1 MLRLTATSALLLMAS
16 SGCGMRSSRTPP
28 GQAVGS
34 RSDPHYFEPLKT
46 EDDDDDE
53 EPAAAVSSGRRTF
66 YADSEHGD
74 DSRSGMSAATS
85 WRSLQRI
92 NQAKLQGGDA
102 VLLRRGCVWR
112 GAPLLGQS
120 GDSENGTVRFGAWGD
135 TSMPKPQL
143 LGSVSAGHASDWTAR
158 RAGLWEANLTDLW
171 ARAGGATAQITDVGN
186 IILGHPNAMLH
197 AATKVW
203 AASELTASAEFF
215 YNFTFSN
222 REVPDNAGS
231 LLFFSPEGNPATVF
245 GGVEVA
251 LMTRWHAMIINKGVS
266 HVVYEDLDIRYTGGD
281 GML

>member
-1 MLRLTATSALLLMAS
+1 MLFLIV
-16 SGCGMRSSRTPP
+16 TPDTFP
-28 GQAVGS
+28 EVWKEQMCL
-34 RSDPHYFEPLKT
+34 PLG
-46 EDDDDDE
+46 
-53 EPAAAVSSGRRTF
+53 SGRTLWLQPPPESMQTLFSNFTF
-66 YADSEHGD
+66 
-74 DSRSGMSAATS
+74 AT
-85 WRSLQRI
+85 
-92 NQAKLQGGDA
+92 
-102 VLLRRGCVWR
+102 VL
-112 GAPLLGQS
+112 S
-120 GDSENGTVRFGAWGD
+120 
-135 TSMPKPQL
+135 
-143 LGSVSAGHASDWTAR
+143 SAGHASDWTAR